1 MSIKN
6 DGHYFCRAGGNRP
19 DGLNEPVTYDVFI
32 RILLFVIP
40 ILSSFRGLPG
50 KKSKKI
56 RAGMV
61 ITSLAGNK
69 RILLGWSGTEQ
80 YYESNVNRNHR
91 LCQGAL
97 IH

>member
-1 MSIKN
+1 M
-6 DGHYFCRAGGNRP
+6 
-19 DGLNEPVTYDVFI
+19 FI

-56 RAGMV
+56 RTGMV

-69 RILLGWSGTEQ
+69 RICRGGAG
-80 YYESNVNRNHR
+80 RNNTMKVM
-91 LCQGAL
+91 L
-97 IH
+97 IENIAIVKVQFPIKATIA